1 MTLRN
6 LSCTVGR
13 DGVAVITLQAPDG
26 SLPLI
31 DESTIEELEQLVE
44 RIASDSAIKGA
55 VITGVDGKLC
65 LGADP
70 RLHERLIVDHRAEE
84 ARRGA
89 EEATRHLAERGG
101 RLSRLCRRLET
112 QGKPVA
118 AAINGAALG
127 AGFELVL
134 ACHRRI
140 VENHPENR
148 LGLPQVTIG
157 LMPGAGGTQRLPR
170 LIGAEA
176 ALKLMLR
183 GRLVEPP
190 EAQKLGIVDE
200 VVPDG
205 GALER
210 AQAWIAG
217 GGRGVQAFD
226 EKGFRLP
233 GGEVYS
239 ARGLM
244 LWPVANAVYRKD
256 TFDNYQAR
264 RAVLHAVYE
273 GLLVKTMAAALAIEN
288 RWLTHVLK
296 DSQAL
301 PMLRTLYY
309 SMGALAQGVRR
320 PKGLPLKPVRRLGLV
335 GAGFMGSGIAHV
347 TARAGIE
354 VVLIDRD
361 QPAADKGK
369 AHSARLMEKEIG
381 RGRASREEA
390 AAVAG
395 RIQAGTDLEAL
406 GDCDLVIEAVFENK
420 ELKRE
425 ILAGIDQVLKPDAIL
440 ASNTSTLPITEL
452 AGFTRRPTE
461 FIGIHF
467 FSPVDRMQLV
477 EIIRG
482 KATGERAVAKAIDF
496 VRQIG
501 KTPIVVNDS
510 RGFFTSRVV
519 MTYLAEGCEML
530 AEGVPPALIENAG
543 RMAGMPV
550 GPLALNDEIALDLG
564 WKILQATKADL
575 GEAYRARTIDKILE
589 EMVVRRERF
598 GRKNR
603 RGFYDYPETGR
614 KRLWDGLAEVAA
626 PRPPT
631 QFDAETLKQRLL
643 LIQALETARCF
654 EEGVLTDPREG
665 DVGAILG
672 FGFAPW
678 TGGPLS
684 YIDMVGIDI
693 FVRRCSAFE
702 QQFGDRY
709 RPARL
714 LRHMA
719 ETGQRFYDSPGSH
732 RGTAA

>member
-1 MTLRN
+1 MTLRD
-6 LSCTVGR
+6 LSCTVDR
-13 DGVAVITLQAPDG
+13 DGVAVITLRVPQG
-26 SLPLI
+26 LLPVI
-31 DESTIEELEQLVE
+31 DEATIEELEALVD
-44 RIASDSAIKGA
+44 RIADDSAVTGG
-55 VITGVDGKLC
+55 VITGHDGQFC
-65 LGADP
+65 VGADP
-70 RLHERLIVDHRAEE
+70 RLMERLISDYRADE
-84 ARRGA
+84 AWRGA
-89 EEATRHLAERGG
+89 EEATRQLQERAER
-101 RLSRLCRRLET
+101 LSLILRRLET
-112 QGKPVA
+112 QGKPVV

-127 AGFELVL
+127 AGLELAL

-140 VENHPENR
+140 IESHPENK
-148 LGLPQVTIG
+148 LGMPQATIG

-176 ALKLMLR
+176 ALKLMLQ
-183 GRLVEPP
+183 GRLIEPE
-190 EAQKLGIVDE
+190 EARKLGLVE
-200 VVPDG
+200 EMVREG
-205 GALER
+205 EALAR
-210 AQAWIAG
+210 AKAWIAG
-217 GGRGVQAFD
+217 GGRGIQAFD
-226 EKGFRLP
+226 VKGFRTP

-239 ARGLM
+239 PRGLM
-244 LWPVANAVYRKD
+244 VWPVANAVYRKD
-256 TFDNYQAR
+256 TFDNFQAR

-273 GLLVKTMAAALAIEN
+273 GLLVKTMAAALKIEA

-296 DSQAL
+296 DSQIV

-320 PKGLPLKPVRRLGLV
+320 PKGLPFKPVRRLGIV

-347 TARAGIE
+347 TARAGLE

-369 AHSARLMEKEIG
+369 AHSAALMEKEIG
-381 RGRASREEA
+381 RGRASGEEA

-395 RIQAGTDLEAL
+395 RIRAGTDLAAL
-406 GDCDLVIEAVFENK
+406 ADCDLVIEAVFENK
-420 ELKRE
+420 ALKAE
-425 ILAGIDQVLKPDAIL
+425 ILAGIDRVLPADAIL

-452 AGFTRRPTE
+452 AGFTRRPAE

-477 EIIRG
+477 ELIRG
-482 KATGERAVAKAIDF
+482 KATGDRALAKAVDF

-519 MTYLAEGCEML
+519 MTYMAEGCEML
-530 AEGVPPALIENAG
+530 KEGVPPALIENAA

-550 GPLALNDEIALDLG
+550 GPLALNDEIALDLA

-575 GEAYRARTIDKILE
+575 GDAYRARAIDAIVE

-603 RGFYDYPETGR
+603 RGFYDYPESGR
-614 KRLWDGLAEVAA
+614 KRLWDGLAEIAPPRAA
-626 PRPPT
+626 E
-631 QFDAETLKQRLL
+631 QFDAEILKQRLL
-643 LIQALETARCF
+643 SIQALETARCV

-672 FGFAPW
+672 FGYAPW

-684 YIDMVGIDI
+684 YIDMVGVDA
-693 FVRRCSAFE
+693 FVRRCAGFE
-702 QQFGDRY
+702 EQYGARY

-714 LRHMA
+714 LSQMA
-719 ETGQRFYDSPGSH
+719 RSGRGFYDG
-732 RGTAA
+732 AAGAGA

>member
-26 SLPLI
+26 TLPLI
-31 DESTIEELEQLVE
+31 DESTIEELERLVE

-55 VITGVDGKLC
+55 VITGDDGKFC

-70 RLHERLIVDHRAEE
+70 RIFERLIVDHRAEA

-89 EEATRHLAERGG
+89 EEATRRLAERAG

-112 QGKPVA
+112 QGKPVVA
-118 AAINGAALG
+118 AVNGAALG
-127 AGFELVL
+127 AGLELAL

-140 VENHPENR
+140 IENQPENR

-176 ALKLMLR
+176 ALKLMLQ
-183 GRLVEPP
+183 GRLVEPQ
-190 EAQKLGIVDE
+190 EALKIGLVDE

-205 GALER
+205 GALAR
-210 AQAWIAG
+210 AQAWIA

-226 EKGFRLP
+226 EKGFRPP

-239 ARGLM
+239 ARGMM
-244 LWPVANAVYRKD
+244 LWPVANALYRKD
-256 TFDNYQAR
+256 SFDNYQAR

-273 GLLVKTMAAALAIEN
+273 GLLVKTMAGALKVEE

-320 PKGLPLKPVRRLGLV
+320 PKGLPFEPVRRLGIV

-361 QPAADKGK
+361 QPAAGKGK
-369 AHSARLMEKEIG
+369 AHSAGLMEKEIG

-390 AAVAG
+390 ALVAG
-395 RIQAGTDLEAL
+395 RINAGTDLEAL
-406 GDCDLVIEAVFENK
+406 ADCDLVIEAVFESK
-420 ELKRE
+420 ELKAE
-425 ILAGIDQVLKPDAIL
+425 ILAGIDQVLRPEAIL

-452 AGFTRRPTE
+452 AGFTRRPSE
-461 FIGIHF
+461 FVGIHF

-482 KATGERAVAKAIDF
+482 KATGERALAKAIDF

-519 MTYLAEGCEML
+519 MTYMAEGCEML
-530 AEGVPPALIENAG
+530 AEGVPPALIENAA

-564 WKILQATKADL
+564 WKILQATRADL
-575 GEAYRARTIDKILE
+575 GEAYRARTIDKIIE

-614 KRLWDGLAEVAA
+614 KRLWDGLAEVAP
-626 PRPPT
+626 PRAPT
-631 QFDAETLKQRLL
+631 QFDVEILKQRLL
-643 LIQALETARCF
+643 SIQALETARCF

-684 YIDMVGIDI
+684 YIDMVGVDE
-693 FVRRCSAFE
+693 FVGRCSTFE
-702 QQFGDRY
+702 QQFGERY

-719 ETGQRFYDSPGSH
+719 ETGRRFYDE
-732 RGTAA
+732 AA

>member
-1 MTLRN
+1 MTLRD
-6 LSCTVGR
+6 LSCTVDR
-13 DGVAVITLQAPDG
+13 DGVAVITLRAPQG
-26 SLPLI
+26 QLPVL
-31 DESTIEELEQLVE
+31 DEGTIEEFETLIE
-44 RIASDSAIKGA
+44 RVAGDNAVKGA
-55 VITGVDGKLC
+55 VITGNDGQFSV
-65 LGADP
+65 GADP
-70 RLHERLIVDHRAEE
+70 RVVVRLIGDYRADA
-84 ARRGA
+84 ARRGPEA
-89 EEATRHLAERGG
+89 ATRQLQERAG
-101 RLSRLCRRLET
+101 RLSLMFRRLET
-112 QGKPVA
+112 QGKPVV

-127 AGFELVL
+127 AGLELAL

-140 VENHPENR
+140 VENHRDNR

-176 ALKLMLR
+176 ALKMMLQ
-183 GRLVEPP
+183 GRLIEPE
-190 EAQKLGIVDE
+190 EARKLGLVDE
-200 VVPDG
+200 VVRDG
-205 GALER
+205 EALTR
-210 AQAWIAG
+210 AKAWIAA

-226 EKGFRLP
+226 EKNFRIP

-273 GLLVKTMAAALAIEN
+273 GLLVTSMAAALRIEA
-288 RWLTHVLK
+288 RWLTHLLQ
-296 DSQAL
+296 DSQIV

-309 SMGALAQGVRR
+309 SMGALAQGMRR
-320 PKGLPLKPVRRLGLV
+320 PKGPPFKPVRRLGIV
-335 GAGFMGSGIAHV
+335 GAGFMGSGIAHA

-354 VVLIDRD
+354 VVLIDRE
-361 QPAADKGK
+361 QLAAEKGK
-369 AHSARLMEKEIG
+369 AHSAALMEKEIG

-395 RIQAGTDLEAL
+395 RIRVGTDLAAL
-406 GDCDLVIEAVFENK
+406 ADCDLVIEAVFENK
-420 ELKRE
+420 ALKSE
-425 ILAGIDQVLKPDAIL
+425 ILAGIDRVLSADAVL
-440 ASNTSTLPITEL
+440 ASNTSTLPITDL
-452 AGFTRRPTE
+452 AGFTRRPAD

-477 EIIRG
+477 ELIRG
-482 KATGERAVAKAIDF
+482 KATGDRALAKAIDF

-519 MTYLAEGCEML
+519 MTYMAEGCEML
-530 AEGVPPALIENAG
+530 KEGVPPAMIENAA
-543 RMAGMPV
+543 RLAGMPV
-550 GPLALNDEIALDLG
+550 GPLALNDEIALDLA

-575 GEAYRARTIDKILE
+575 GDAYRARAIDAIIE

-603 RGFYDYPETGR
+603 RGFYDYPESGR
-614 KRLWDGLAEVAA
+614 KRLWDGIAEIAP
-626 PRPPT
+626 PRPAE
-631 QFDAETLKQRLL
+631 QFDPEILKQRLL
-643 LIQALETARCF
+643 SIQALETARCF

-672 FGFAPW
+672 FGYAPW

-684 YIDMVGIDI
+684 YIDMVGVDA
-693 FVRRCSAFE
+693 FVQRCTRFE
-702 QQFGDRY
+702 QQFGARY

-714 LRHMA
+714 LRQMA
-719 ETGQRFYDSPGSH
+719 ESGQGFYDDARSSERAP
-732 RGTAA
+732 A